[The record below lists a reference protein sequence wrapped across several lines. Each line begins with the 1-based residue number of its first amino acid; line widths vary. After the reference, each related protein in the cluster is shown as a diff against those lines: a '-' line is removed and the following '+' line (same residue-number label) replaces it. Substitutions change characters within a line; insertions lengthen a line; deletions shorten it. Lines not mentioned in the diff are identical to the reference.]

1 MSKPGGILKQAGPLM
16 LGRGGATV
24 LGFAL
29 PLILTR
35 LLPQAEFGTYKQ
47 VWLVVTTAYFM
58 LQLGLA
64 QSLYYFLPRKD
75 GRERA
80 WLTQASVSLFTLGG
94 ICAAGIYALRFVVAG
109 QFANP
114 KLATYGLPM
123 ALMTWLMIAASPL
136 EIGRASC
143 RERCALLC
151 RSRWSPYH

>member
-1 MSKPGGILKQAGPLM
+1 MKPRGILGQAGPLM
-16 LGRGGATV
+16 LGRAGATV

-47 VWLVVTTAYFM
+47 VWLVVTTAYYM

-64 QSLYYFLPRKD
+64 QSLYYFIPRKD

-80 WLTQASVSLFTLGG
+80 WLTQASATLLLLGG
-94 ICAAGIYALRFVVAG
+94 VCAAVLYGARFLIAR

-114 KLATYGLPM
+114 DLAEFGVQM
-123 ALMTWLMIAASPL
+123 ALMTLLLIAAALL
-136 EIGRASC
+136 EIS
-143 RERCALLC
+143 LT
-151 RSRWSPYH
+151 

>member
-1 MSKPGGILKQAGPLM
+1 MARARGILGQAGPLM

-64 QSLYYFLPRKD
+64 QSR
-75 GRERA
+75 
-80 WLTQASVSLFTLGG
+80 TT
-94 ICAAGIYALRFVVAG
+94 
-109 QFANP
+109 
-114 KLATYGLPM
+114 
-123 ALMTWLMIAASPL
+123 
-136 EIGRASC
+136 SC
-143 RERCALLC
+143 PARTAR
-151 RSRWSPYH
+151 RGPG